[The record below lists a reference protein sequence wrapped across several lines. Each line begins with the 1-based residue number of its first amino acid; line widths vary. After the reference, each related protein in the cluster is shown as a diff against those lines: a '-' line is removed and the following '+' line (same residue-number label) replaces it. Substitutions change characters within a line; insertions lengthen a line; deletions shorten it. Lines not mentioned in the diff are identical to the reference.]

1 MTHPHSLL
9 TGVLC
14 VSALAASSAA
24 VAQDHSDASTY
35 STINNLGDLSSNTSG
50 NPAPL
55 HLNAGFEANSAD
67 YFRGGYDGVSTDA
80 SDTALSPFAS
90 ISLDLPTLGL
100 FDALNLTAGS
110 HTSFTTNTVAAQ
122 RNGHRESWY
131 EANNFVGLSGQMAH
145 DFSLGV
151 TYTDY
156 TSPNDQFASSQEL
169 AVALGHQDVLHPQLK
184 VATPVD
190 NGEGT
195 FVRGDISPAVQ
206 TFESTDHP
214 VTFKLPLAIGAGF
227 DDYYGDDT
235 GTPGFVSAGAHA
247 SLALSQPDGQFG
259 HWTVDAGVDVMARND
274 DLQDVNPEHDDT
286 VIPVGMV
293 RIAVAY

>member
-1 MTHPHSLL
+1 MTHRHALL
-9 TGVLC
+9 TGTLFLAAIAT
-14 VSALAASSAA
+14 STGALA
-24 VAQDHSDASTY
+24 QDDNTSTY
-35 STINNLGDLSSNTSG
+35 SVINNLGDLDSGESSNPT
-50 NPAPL
+50 PL

-100 FDALNLTAGS
+100 FDTLDLTGGS
-110 HTSFTTNTVAAQ
+110 HTSFTTNTIAAQ

-131 EANNFVGLSGQMAH
+131 EANNFVGFSGQMAH

-156 TSPNDQFASSQEL
+156 TSPDDQFASSQEI

-190 NGEGT
+190 NGEGS
-195 FVRGDISPAVQ
+195 FVRGDISPAVR

-247 SLALSQPDGQFG
+247 SLALTQASGQYG

-274 DLQDVNPEHDDT
+274 DLQEVNPEHDDT